1 MSILILSFYREKP
14 KDEDRKSNT
23 LNSCKT
29 INNYYNYIIVGV
41 SQMRDVDFPL
51 DDYFM
56 ALAIL
61 ATTRSE
67 SPNPVWQA
75 YNEILHMCCA
85 SPLKILCQ
93 CLFSQVGACVVLENP
108 RRAISVGYN
117 GLPDA
122 RKNSSGKQDTSYGM
136 TYQQ

>member
-1 MSILILSFYREKP
+1 MSILILSLYREEP
-14 KDEDRKSNT
+14 NNEDRKSNT

-29 INNYYNYIIVGV
+29 NNYYNYIIVGV

-61 ATTRSE
+61 AKTRSG

-122 RKNSSGKQDTSYGM
+122 RKNSSGTSYGM